1 MLAKSFRKIS
11 TAAAK
16 DWFKNSWCRY
26 IKHYVGVASG

>member
-16 DWFKNSWCRY
+16 DWLKTACRY